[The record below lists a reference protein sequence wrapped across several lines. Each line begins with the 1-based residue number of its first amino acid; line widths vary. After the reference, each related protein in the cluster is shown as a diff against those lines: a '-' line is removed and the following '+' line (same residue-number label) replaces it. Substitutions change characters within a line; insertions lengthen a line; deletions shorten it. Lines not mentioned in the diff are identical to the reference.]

1 MNIKYGSY
9 YNIYNMKAD
18 GNRRIVVF
26 ASGSGSTLQAILDAT
41 KANILNS
48 HIVGIISNKE
58 KSGALKIARDN
69 NIESFCYIYKKD
81 EQTREEYDDYLAT
94 QAQRFKPDL
103 IVLAGWMRILTS
115 SFIKQFK
122 HIINLHPALPKTFPG
137 ATAIKDALEAYQ
149 NNEIKHTGAM
159 VHRVIEEVDAG
170 EEISQVKVP
179 IYNTDT
185 ETTLKRRVQYFEKPL
200 MIEAI
205 QTTLDQL
212 NNDSEYK
219 YSRTEADIMA
229 HKLAGERNYSRSAYS
244 HPSHNYPYY
253 GKVRNIYDTVSDED
267 GNQKKLKNKLC
278 ILHTNRLSAFDKHVC
293 SVPHKGS
300 ILNLLSKFWF
310 DKTRHI
316 IPNHL
321 LYANENTMI
330 VKRCKPFMVE
340 VVVRGYI
347 TGNTQTSLWTHYNN
361 GAREYC
367 GIQFPDHLRK
377 NQKIQNV
384 ITPTTKGE
392 VDEPISAEQVVSM
405 GLMKQEEWDYVAN
418 AAMKLFEYGQKY
430 AERKGLIL
438 VDTKYEFGKDV
449 EGNIMLIDE
458 LHTCDSSRYWMGD
471 SYKERFI
478 KNMEPEKL
486 DKDTVRDYLKKT
498 YYDAESQTFSK
509 MMNTFPNNDKEHEVI
524 DKVSRVYR
532 DFYQKLTDIRYITP
546 SMSESTSDYTNI
558 IKKYEEDYE
567 EVAVIIAGST
577 SDRDHVNKIRDELE
591 KKQISAR
598 IHYSSAHKNTLD
610 VMNLIQFYDGKPRKT
625 IWVTVAGRSNA
636 LSGVVAANSRNPVI
650 ACPPFK
656 DKVDM
661 MTNINS
667 TLQCPSKVPVL
678 AILEPGNVAIAI
690 RRMFNLE
697 TYMEL

>member
-1 MNIKYGSY
+1 
-9 YNIYNMKAD
+9 MKAD
-18 GNRRIVVF
+18 GKRRIVVF
-26 ASGSGSTLQAILDAT
+26 ASGTGSTLQAIVDTT
-41 KANILNS
+41 KANILNA
-48 HIVGIISNKE
+48 HIVGIITNKE
-58 KSGALKIARDN
+58 QSGALNIAENN
-69 NIESFCYIYKKD
+69 NIQSFCYIYKKD
-81 EQTREEYDDYLAT
+81 EQSREEYDEYLAT
-94 QAQRFKPDL
+94 QTEKFKPDL
-103 IVLAGWMRILTS
+103 IVLAGWMRILTN
-115 SFIKQFK
+115 SFIKHFK
-122 HIINLHPALPKTFPG
+122 HIINLHPALPNTFPG
-137 ATAIKDALEAYQ
+137 GTAIKDALEAYQ

-159 VHRVIEEVDAG
+159 VHRVIEQVDAG
-170 EEISQVKVP
+170 EEINQVKVP

-185 ETTLKRRVQYFEKPL
+185 ANTLKRRVQYFEKPL

-212 NNDSEYK
+212 NDDPEYK
-219 YSRTEADIMA
+219 YSRTEAEIMI
-229 HKLAGERNYSRSAYS
+229 HKLANERNYSRPSYS

-253 GKVRNIYDTVSDED
+253 GKVRNIYDTYTLTTGDES
-267 GNQKKLKNKLC
+267 NNTKKLKNKLC
-278 ILHTNRLSAFDKHVC
+278 IVHTNRLSAFDKHVC
-293 SVPHKGS
+293 SVPHKGT

-310 DKTRHI
+310 EKTRHI
-316 IPNHL
+316 ILNHL
-321 LYANENTMI
+321 LYADENTMI

-347 TGNTQTSLWTHYNN
+347 TGNTKTSLWTHYNN

-377 NQKIQNV
+377 NQKIPNV

-405 GLMKQEEWDYVAN
+405 GLMKQDEWDFVAK
-418 AAMKLFEYGQKY
+418 AALKLFEYGQKY

-449 EGNIMLIDE
+449 EGNILLIDE

-486 DKDTVRDYLKKT
+486 DKDTIRDYLKKT
-498 YYDAESQTFSK
+498 YYDEESQTFSDK
-509 MMNTFPNNDKEHEVI
+509 LDTFPNNDEEHYVI

-532 DFYQKLTDIRYITP
+532 DFYQKLTDIRY
-546 SMSESTSDYTNI
+546 STSYTSTPMATPIPTPDYTHT
-558 IKKYEEDYE
+558 IKKYEQDYE

-577 SDRDHVNKIRDELE
+577 SDREHVNKIKDELD
-591 KKQISAR
+591 KKQIASR
-598 IHYSSAHKNTLD
+598 IHYSSAHKNTLE
-610 VMNLIQFYDGKPRKT
+610 VMNIIKFYDKKPRKT
-625 IWVTVAGRSNA
+625 IWITIAGRSNA

-656 DKVDM
+656 DKMDM

-697 TYMEL
+697 TYIEL